1 MSLQIRTNKVCSC
14 KGLLLSQQLHNVDKK
29 RLHAF
34 SMQLTQKNPPPPPP
48 RPSYETLLAPLLN
61 ANALTS
67 CQTLNPSFPQ
77 DNLPQPQ
84 KLTISP
90 DTWALRGCLW
100 LGLPQI
106 VCALLA
112 STKSPIRTGNT
123 LWCVWEMHLKGLG
136 GLVLLWLRGLYYL
149 LQWVVAGPSD
159 KPEELP
165 RACFV
170 GVPLTTVD
178 IRGQQYCTFGMRYC
192 RKGVVIFLF
201 FPSFFLQCTNG
212 I

>member
-1 MSLQIRTNKVCSC
+1 MKMSLQIRTNKVCSC

-90 DTWALRGCLW
+90 DTWALTGCL
-100 LGLPQI
+100 
-106 VCALLA
+106 
-112 STKSPIRTGNT
+112 
-123 LWCVWEMHLKGLG
+123 
-136 GLVLLWLRGLYYL
+136 
-149 LQWVVAGPSD
+149 
-159 KPEELP
+159 
-165 RACFV
+165 
-170 GVPLTTVD
+170 
-178 IRGQQYCTFGMRYC
+178 
-192 RKGVVIFLF
+192 
-201 FPSFFLQCTNG
+201 
-212 I
+212 